1 MRFARVGPPGSERPV
16 VVTTDGTLLDLA
28 PVATDVDAGFLAHGI
43 PAAREALERDLL
55 APLPVPLH
63 AAGRSPANG
72 AGGVPR
78 YGPSVARPGKIVGL
92 GLNYHDH
99 AAVLGVPVPT
109 EPVVFLKATSSVCG
123 PDDPVRLLPG
133 STTTDH
139 EVELAVVVGRRLTDA
154 TPEEA
159 LAAVAGYTLADDLT
173 DRELQLE
180 RGGTWTKG
188 KSADT
193 YCPLGPWLVTPDEL
207 PAPDATGVRLRLDV
221 NGRRRQDGT
230 TDDMVLKVG
239 EALSYISALMSL
251 EPGDVVITGTPAGVA
266 MAAPEPRPYLR
277 DGDLVEVDGGPLGRH
292 RSPIRAARHTVG
304 HEGPTKESPAW
315 LSTR

>member
-1 MRFARVGPPGSERPV
+1 M
-16 VVTTDGTLLDLA
+16 VVTTDGALLDLA
-28 PVATDVDAGFLAHGI
+28 PVATDVDATFLADGI
-43 PAAREALERDLL
+43 PAAREALDRDLL
-55 APLPVPLH
+55 APLLGPPLGPPLPPALAPPRVP
-63 AAGRSPANG
+63 GRSPANG
-72 AGGVPR
+72 ANGIHR
-78 YGPSVARPGKIVGL
+78 HGPPVARPGKLVGL

-99 AAVLGVPVPT
+99 AAALGVPVPT
-109 EPVVFLKATSSVCG
+109 EPVVFLKATSSLCG

-154 TPEEA
+154 TPGEA
-159 LAAVAGYTLADDLT
+159 LAGVAGYVLANDLT

-207 PAPDATGVRLRLDV
+207 PAPDGSGVRLRLDV
-221 NGRRRQDGT
+221 NGVRRQDGT
-230 TDDMVLKVG
+230 TDDLVLGVG
-239 EALSYISALMSL
+239 ESLSYISALMTL